1 MSGLLPNAFHVAR
14 REYFVR
20 VRGRAFVIT
29 TALLAVAVIGV
40 IFIPTILAAA
50 GVADPPEVAV
60 VVEADDLR
68 TDPKG
73 EDFIR
78 DDVRL
83 GGAVEDIGAT
93 AGQHGE
99 RIGELAD
106 ANREDVARATGNARK
121 TSTSPRKRKR

>member
-1 MSGLLPNAFHVAR
+1 MEQANAGGGVSMTDR
-14 REYFVR
+14 RETNNGR
-20 VRGRAFVIT
+20 ERRGRINGKRAE
-29 TALLAVAVIGV
+29 
-40 IFIPTILAAA
+40 
-50 GVADPPEVAV
+50 D
-60 VVEADDLR
+60 DDLR

-99 RIGELAD
+99 RIGELAE
-106 ANREDVARATGNARK
+106 ANREDVARATGNARN
-121 TSTSPRKRKR
+121 TRNSARKRKR